1 MPPEQRKKIKKRG
14 TTVTMP
20 WHNGRNPVAQRSQR
34 RGTAVAEC
42 GIAVVEC
49 GIAVVLPVAQQSQR
63 RGIAVASVKVITKQ

>member
-1 MPPEQRKKIKKRG
+1 MPSEQRKKIKKRG

-42 GIAVVEC
+42 GIAVV
-49 GIAVVLPVAQQSQR
+49 LPVAQQSQR